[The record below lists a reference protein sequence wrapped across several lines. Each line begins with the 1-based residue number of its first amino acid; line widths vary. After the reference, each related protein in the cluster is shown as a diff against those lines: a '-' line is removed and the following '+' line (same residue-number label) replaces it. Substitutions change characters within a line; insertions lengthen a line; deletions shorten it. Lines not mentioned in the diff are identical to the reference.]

1 MSLISQIKAAQVR
14 ARITRSDTV
23 AILTTLLGEA
33 EMIGKN
39 AGNRETTDEE
49 VIAIAKKF
57 IKNIDE
63 TIAAIR
69 KVEMTDEK
77 AAAIRM
83 AHAERGVVE
92 QFLPS
97 QMNDDQLRTA
107 IQDVIGGIKTAG
119 EVPNMGVV
127 MKMLKQR
134 FDGQYDGKAASTITK
149 EELQ

>member
-14 ARITRSDTV
+14 ARIERSV
-23 AILTTLLGEA
+23 SASILTTLLGEA

-49 VIAIAKKF
+49 VIGVAKKF

-63 TIAAIR
+63 TIAVVERADVTDATTSVLTAIR
-69 KVEMTDEK
+69 N
-77 AAAIRM
+77 
-83 AHAERGVVE
+83 ERAVVE

-119 EVPNMGVV
+119 EVPNMGLV
-127 MKMLKQR
+127 MKVLKQR

>member
-1 MSLISQIKAAQVR
+1 MSLIHEIKAAQVR

-63 TIAAIR
+63 TINAIR

-77 AAAIRM
+77 AAALRM
-83 AHAERGVVE
+83 AFAERGVVE
-92 QFLPS
+92 MYLPK
-97 QMNDDQLRTA
+97 QMTVEQLR
-107 IQDVIGGIKTAG
+107 DVIQKIITGMKMLGAD
-119 EVPNMGVV
+119 PNMGLV
-127 MKMLKQR
+127 MKELKGN

>member
-14 ARITRSDTV
+14 ARIERSV
-23 AILTTLLGEA
+23 SASILTTLLGEA

-49 VIAIAKKF
+49 VIGVAKKF

-63 TIAAIR
+63 TIAVVERADVTDATTSVLTAIR
-69 KVEMTDEK
+69 N
-77 AAAIRM
+77 
-83 AHAERGVVE
+83 ERAVVE

-97 QMNDDQLRTA
+97 QMNDAQLRTA

-119 EVPNMGVV
+119 EVPNMGLV
-127 MKMLKQR
+127 MKVLKQR

>member
-14 ARITRSDTV
+14 ARIERSV
-23 AILTTLLGEA
+23 SASILTTLLGEA

-49 VIAIAKKF
+49 VIGVAKKF

-63 TIAAIR
+63 TIAVVERADVTDATTSVLTAIR
-69 KVEMTDEK
+69 N
-77 AAAIRM
+77 
-83 AHAERGVVE
+83 ERAVVE

-127 MKMLKQR
+127 MKVLKQR